1 MFLGL
6 SILFLIFF
14 VPGLFIY
21 SEFFI
26 RPKYLKNPVSIN
38 FINKYIYLFVS
49 NHQLLLLAIIILEI
63 IVGFIF
69 DFYMKHFSS

>member
-6 SILFLIFF
+6 SILFLIFLTP
-14 VPGLFIY
+14 VLFIY

-26 RPKYLKNPVSIN
+26 RPKYLKNPDSTN

-49 NHQLLLLAIIILEI
+49 RHQLLFLLIIILEI
-63 IVGFIF
+63 IAGFVF
-69 DFYMKHFSS
+69 DLYIKYFSS